1 MAANKELTDSDPS
14 GQVDP
19 SGAAAGP
26 DGAESA
32 VLGALP
38 METPESA
45 VTRLEAESA
54 EMRDRYLRLAAE
66 YDNFRKRTARER
78 AELTERAQ
86 GELLGRILDV
96 VDDMDR
102 LAAGGG
108 QSQGVE
114 QLHQAVVLTEKKL
127 WKELAAAGFE
137 SIEPTGAAFDPSQHE
152 AISTVPA
159 PDAAQ
164 VNVVA
169 QTFQV
174 GYRLK
179 GLLLRPARVQVYGEP
194 AQG

>member
-1 MAANKELTDSDPS
+1 
-14 GQVDP
+14 
-19 SGAAAGP
+19 
-26 DGAESA
+26 
-32 VLGALP
+32 
-38 METPESA
+38 
-45 VTRLEAESA
+45 
-54 EMRDRYLRLAAE
+54 
-66 YDNFRKRTARER
+66 
-78 AELTERAQ
+78 TERAQ

-108 QSQGVE
+108 RSPDVD

-127 WKELAAAGFE
+127 WKELAALGFE
-137 SIEPTGAAFDPSQHE
+137 SVEPTGAPFDPSQHE
-152 AISTVPA
+152 ALSTVPA

-164 VNVVA
+164 AHLVA

-194 AQG
+194 AQD

>member
-1 MAANKELTDSDPS
+1 MDRT
-14 GQVDP
+14 GTGT
-19 SGAAAGP
+19 GA

-32 VLGALP
+32 VLGGLP

-45 VTRLEAESA
+45 VARLEAESA
-54 EMRDRYLRLAAE
+54 ELRDRYLRLAAE

-78 AELTERAQ
+78 SELTERAQ
-86 GELLGRILDV
+86 SELLGRILDV

-108 QSQGVE
+108 QSQGVD

-137 SIEPTGAAFDPSQHE
+137 SIEPTGAPFDPSQHE

-159 PDAAQ
+159 PDAAKAHL
-164 VNVVA
+164 VA

-194 AQG
+194 VQD

>member
-1 MAANKELTDSDPS
+1 MDRT
-14 GQVDP
+14 
-19 SGAAAGP
+19 GAGTGA

-32 VLGALP
+32 VLGGLP

-45 VTRLEAESA
+45 VARLEAESA
-54 EMRDRYLRLAAE
+54 ELRDRYLRLAAE

-78 AELTERAQ
+78 SELTERAQ

-108 QSQGVE
+108 QSHGVD

-127 WKELAAAGFE
+127 WKELTAAGFE
-137 SIEPTGAAFDPSQHE
+137 SIEPTGAPFDPSQHE

-159 PDAAQ
+159 LDAAKAHL
-164 VNVVA
+164 VA

-194 AQG
+194 VQG

>member
-1 MAANKELTDSDPS
+1 MI
-14 GQVDP
+14 
-19 SGAAAGP
+19 GA

-32 VLGALP
+32 ELGVLP

-45 VTRLEAESA
+45 IARLEAESA
-54 EMRDRYLRLAAE
+54 ELRDRYLRLAAE

-78 AELTERAQ
+78 SELGERAQ
-86 GELLGRILDV
+86 GELLARLLDV

-102 LAAGGG
+102 LVAGGT
-108 QSQGVE
+108 QAQTVE
-114 QLHQAVVLTEKKL
+114 QLYAAVVLIEKKL
-127 WKELAAAGFE
+127 WKELGAAGFE
-137 SIEPTGAAFDPSQHE
+137 SVDPTGAAFDPAEHE

-159 PDAAQ
+159 PDQARAHL
-164 VNVVA
+164 VA

-179 GLLLRPARVQVYGEP
+179 GVLLRPARVLVYGAP

>member
-1 MAANKELTDSDPS
+1 MAANKEFMNDDTAGDP
-14 GQVDP
+14 GRRTPVT
-19 SGAAAGP
+19 GA

-32 VLGALP
+32 ELGVLP

-45 VTRLEAESA
+45 IGRLETESA
-54 EMRDRYLRLAAE
+54 ELRDRYLRLAAE

-78 AELTERAQ
+78 SELGERAQ
-86 GELLGRILDV
+86 GELLARLLDV

-102 LAAGGG
+102 LAAGGA
-108 QSQGVE
+108 QVQTVD
-114 QLHQAVVLTEKKL
+114 QLHEAVILIEKKL
-127 WKELAAAGFE
+127 WKELGAAGFE
-137 SIEPTGAAFDPSQHE
+137 SVDPTGAAFDPEQHE

-159 PDAAQ
+159 PDAARAHL
-164 VNVVA
+164 VA

-179 GLLLRPARVQVYGEP
+179 GVLLRPARVLVYGAP